1 VTCHISGIPDPIFG
15 TKVAASPSDSSEAI
29 QKKCAILD
37 AMTGE
42 QQIWQSWA
50 RTIHKWGLANLVA
63 AVLESA
69 GPISLLGAQI
79 VYISQPLLQPVA
91 GPGRLQALAGL
102 LEDPQQ
108 TRAFLDILQGE
119 QSR

>member
-1 VTCHISGIPDPIFG
+1 MATL
-15 TKVAASPSDSSEAI
+15 PSDSSEVI

-37 AMTGE
+37 GMTGE

-69 GPISLLGAQI
+69 GPFSLLGAQI
-79 VYISQPLLQPVA
+79 VYISQPLLQPIA
-91 GPGRLQALAGL
+91 RPGRLQALADL
-102 LEDPQQ
+102 LEDPRH
-108 TRAFLDILQGE
+108 TRSFLDILEGE
-119 QSR
+119 QSQ

>member
-1 VTCHISGIPDPIFG
+1 MT
-15 TKVAASPSDSSEAI
+15 ALPSDSSEAI

-42 QQIWQSWA
+42 QQIWHSWA

-69 GPISLLGAQI
+69 GPIALLGAQI
-79 VYISQPLLQPVA
+79 VYVSQPLLQPIA
-91 GPGRLQALAGL
+91 LPGRLQALADL
-102 LEDPQQ
+102 LENPRH
-108 TRAFLDILQGE
+108 TRAFLDILEGE
-119 QSR
+119 RSR